1 MGCSKKSNDETKK
14 KGMALSDD
22 ALANVTG
29 GNDDYFIVIVEH
41 SDHFTAIRFTS
52 LNRAEYCAH
61 AFAIAGTTIVMTMKE
76 YQDWL
81 SGKIIQKMD
90 STITYI
96 SK

>member
-1 MGCSKKSNDETKK
+1 MNLKEEKTDATKK

-61 AFAIAGTTIVMTMKE
+61 AFAKTGVTMVMTMKE
-76 YQDWL
+76 YQNWI
-81 SGKIIQKMD
+81 SGKSVQIRCGT
-90 STITYI
+90 SFI

>member
-1 MGCSKKSNDETKK
+1 MDLKKEKNEATKK

-29 GNDDYFIVIVEH
+29 GNDEYFIVIVEH
-41 SDHFTAIRFTS
+41 SDHFTAIPLTS
-52 LNRAEYCAH
+52 LDRAKRCAH